1 MKRAESDEAPGQP
14 SAESG
19 GPLLQQYNAAVG
31 FLQSMFSKTTE
42 VSSALNSQL
51 EHAAC

>member
-1 MKRAESDEAPGQP
+1 MKRDGSVDAPGQP

-42 VSSALNSQL
+42 VSSAMNAQL